1 MMSVGPIESI
11 PPLSNAELAAMAPL
25 CSVFRRFLKSKNL
38 KYTPERADVLDAVI
52 EREGMFDVDE
62 LLIDLRKR
70 GHRASRATVY
80 RTIRLLQEAGIITQT
95 LFDPKLS
102 RYRLVYGKE
111 PRDYIVCVRTG
122 AVIEFTD
129 NRLSKLRDQICR
141 EHGWQPVAHRFQIY
155 AICPD
160 GSKRP
165 AEA

>member
-1 MMSVGPIESI
+1 MELGHTDHFPAPA
-11 PPLSNAELAAMAPL
+11 PPTEFAAMAPL

-62 LLIDLRKR
+62 LLLVLRER

-102 RYRLVYGKE
+102 RYRLAYGKE
-111 PRDYIVCVRTG
+111 PRDYMVCVRTG
-122 AVIEFTD
+122 EVIEFTD
-129 NRLSKLRDQICR
+129 ERLARLRNQICKD
-141 EHGWQPVAHRFQIY
+141 HGWDPVAHRFQIY
-155 AICPD
+155 
-160 GSKRP
+160 GVRP
-165 AEA
+165 EDRHQAKD